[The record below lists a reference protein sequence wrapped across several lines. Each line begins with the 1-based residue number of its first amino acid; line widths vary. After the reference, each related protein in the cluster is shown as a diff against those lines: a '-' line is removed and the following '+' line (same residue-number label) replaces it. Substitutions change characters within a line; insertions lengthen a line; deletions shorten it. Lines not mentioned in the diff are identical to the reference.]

1 MHDEKETKNKDDGEA
16 REHYFLDR
24 RHRGFLCNLFQEGN
38 MDTFFLGRI
47 AAVLLC
53 GFIASQADITM
64 TQVTTTES
72 MKNGKADATPNTEI
86 STLWI
91 AADKMRMDKI
101 NESTLLLAAKDSL
114 YLIDNTKKSYT
125 GISLSQIADA
135 SAKGQEMPAE
145 MAAMMANMMKMKVTI
160 EPTSETKTINGWKC
174 TKYLQTMDMMGVKS
188 ASELWA
194 TTDIKVDPV
203 MIEKFVSSMYL
214 KSKSMKGLAAQIQ
227 KEYGKIKGYVVYSVS
242 TSTVM
247 GSESRT
253 TTEVRQ
259 MKQATAPAGTFD
271 LPAKF
276 KQKKWE

>member
-1 MHDEKETKNKDDGEA
+1 
-16 REHYFLDR
+16 
-24 RHRGFLCNLFQEGN
+24 
-38 MDTFFLGRI
+38 MDKFFLGRI
-47 AAVLLC
+47 AALLLC

-72 MKNGKADATPNTEI
+72 MKNGTADGTPNTEV

-101 NESTLLLAAKDSL
+101 NESMLLMAAKDSL
-114 YLIDNTKKSYT
+114 YLIDNEKKSYT
-125 GISLSQIADA
+125 GISLAQIADT
-135 SAKGQEMPAE
+135 SAKSQEMPAE

-160 EPTSETKTINGWKC
+160 QPTSETKTINGWKC

-214 KSKSMKGLAAQIQ
+214 KSKSMKGLAAQMQ